1 MRLRRLF
8 TLFLLLN
15 IVNYLDRN
23 ITSGVLPLLKEH
35 FHASDTALGTLGTA
49 FMITYSL
56 TALPFG
62 IWSDRWK
69 PNKVAAIG
77 VGVWSVAT
85 VLSAFAWSMESLF
98 VFRALVGIGEAAYV
112 ATAST
117 ILSGHFPKSRRSLI
131 LGLFNLGMP
140 IGGAAGVVLGGLIG
154 TSAGWQWAF
163 AIVGLP
169 GFILAILTWRMRLG
183 SSEDSEDSMP
193 TTAIRMGWP
202 AVGTLLGK
210 PAYLFATLGYAGISY
225 AFGAIVLFAPSLFE
239 RYFGYTVGQ
248 AGTVT
253 GAIQVLAG
261 LLGAP
266 IGGWVSDL
274 WLKRSPRGR
283 AYTLTL
289 AMLLSAFFLF
299 GGLYDNNL
307 VCFFLSAFF
316 MLWHVGAA
324 SAFIFDVTERHIW
337 NTGQAL
343 SLLLMHLLG
352 DIPSAVLVGYISDR
366 TNLHF
371 SISLLTIPMLLSALF
386 FFAAGFARTSRP
398 R

>member
-1 MRLRRLF
+1 M
-8 TLFLLLN
+8 LN

-49 FMITYSL
+49 FMLTYSL

-85 VLSAFAWSMESLF
+85 VLSALAWSIESLF
-98 VFRALVGIGEAAYV
+98 AFRALVGIGEAAYV

-117 ILSGHFPKSRRSLI
+117 ILSGQFPKNRRSFI

-154 TSAGWQWAF
+154 ASAGWQSAF
-163 AIVGLP
+163 AIVGVP
-169 GFILAILTWRMRLG
+169 GLILATLTWRMRLVTPSNTEIG
-183 SSEDSEDSMP
+183 EPM
-193 TTAIRMGWP
+193 AKIRLGWSTIG
-202 AVGTLLGK
+202 ALLGR
-210 PAYLFATLGYAGISY
+210 PDYLFATLGYAGISY
-225 AFGAIVLFAPSLFE
+225 AFGAIVLFAPSLLE
-239 RYFGYTVGQ
+239 RYWGYSVAQ
-248 AGTVT
+248 AGTLT

-266 IGGWVSDL
+266 LGGWVSDL
-274 WLKRSPRGR
+274 WQKRSPRGR

-289 AMLLSAFFLF
+289 AMALSSLFLF
-299 GGLYDNNL
+299 EGLAYNNL
-307 VCFFLSAFF
+307 FCFFLSAFF
-316 MLWHVGAA
+316 MLWHVGVA
-324 SAFIFDVTERHIW
+324 SAFIFDITERQIW
-337 NTGQAL
+337 NTAQAL
-343 SLLLMHLLG
+343 SMLIMHLLG

-371 SISLLTIPMLLSALF
+371 SFSLLTIPMFLAALF
-386 FFAAGFARTSRP
+386 FFAAGFVRRQ
-398 R
+398 